1 MKNICF
7 QMSRK
12 AWLALIAV
20 LCMSMP
26 ALAQKITVT
35 GTVLDPEGEPLIG
48 ASVVAQ
54 GAEGVGVSTN
64 IDG

>member
-12 AWLALIAV
+12 AWLVLIAV
-20 LCMSMP
+20 LSVSMP

-35 GTVLDPEGEPLIG
+35 GKGWTLKG
-48 ASVVAQ
+48 SQ
-54 GAEGVGVSTN
+54 
-64 IDG
+64 